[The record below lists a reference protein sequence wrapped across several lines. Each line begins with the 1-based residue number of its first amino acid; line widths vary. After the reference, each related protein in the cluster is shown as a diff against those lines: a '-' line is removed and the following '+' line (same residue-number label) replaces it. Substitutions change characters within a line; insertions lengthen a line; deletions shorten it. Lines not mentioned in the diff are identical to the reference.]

1 MLIHYYAPALAARI
15 EKKVKWLSLFF
26 LGLVIVGL
34 LLKERANVS
43 SFFLQVGGVTLA
55 LNVLTMVL
63 GYSLSVL
70 TGLNEESA
78 KAITVE
84 VGSRNSKWDI
94 SDCDRQYAD
103 IFK

>member
-1 MLIHYYAPALAARI
+1 M
-15 EKKVKWLSLFF
+15 
-26 LGLVIVGL
+26 
-34 LLKERANVS
+34 
-43 SFFLQVGGVTLA
+43 QVGGVTLA

-84 VGSRNSKWDI
+84 VGIQNGTLAIVIASTPTFLNNPNMAIPAAVYSLLMFVTSGIFALLVQQQRVKI
-94 SDCDRQYAD
+94 SS
-103 IFK
+103 